1 MGLFGAMQATSQ
13 IEAEEAAL
21 IKEYSDFRAYKK
33 SEELKRVE
41 ELDRLVKSGEFT
53 SKVREIKARKF
64 RDTEQYRKEQ
74 EYLALKKSK
83 DIKGYLKLKDSSE
96 LSEYKQAGKSA
107 ELEKYNELDAYIRTR
122 EFLDARQ
129 SGKKKFKSSEAFQ
142 KQRQYKELKK
152 SSMLRKYFKLKTSP
166 KMKTYIQVKGSD
178 RLKRLEELKQYV
190 NTDEFRKVKEYMAL
204 KPQQK
209 YEQSDDY
216 KLEQEYLTL
225 KKSEKLLWFRKL
237 QTKNEFDKL
246 KEWEL
251 TFEDDFTEGTL
262 DTKKWMTNYY
272 WGETLLKDTYAL
284 PGDKHFYTGGKNLEI
299 ADSVLKII
307 TRKEI
312 TTGKVWNPLQGFLT
326 QDFDYT
332 SGLISTG
339 KSFRQKYGKVRAKIR
354 MSHAPVRQAMW
365 MVAETILPH
374 VDVAKME
381 QGKLYYG
388 NFWGNIAEKGGV
400 NKKIRKKAAEKYT
413 GDYFIYSIEWTPEK
427 LVWKINNKQVLTQTR
442 GIPSEPMY
450 LVLSAGVTNGVT
462 EHQLPAKMEIDWV
475 KIYQKAEQ

>member
-21 IKEYSDFRAYKK
+21 IKEFNDFRAYKK

-53 SKVREIKARKF
+53 SKVKEIKARKF
-64 RDTEQYRKEQ
+64 RDTEEYRKEQ

-83 DIKGYLKLKDSSE
+83 DIKGYFKLRGSNE
-96 LSEYKQAGKSA
+96 LSAYKQAGKSV
-107 ELEKYNELDAYIRTR
+107 ELEKYNELDAFIKTR

-152 SSMLRKYFKLKTSP
+152 SSMLRKYFKLKASA
-166 KMKTYIQVKGSD
+166 KMKNYIQVKGSD
-178 RLKRLEELKQYV
+178 RLKRLEELKLYT
-190 NTDEFRKVKEYMAL
+190 NTDEFRRVKEYMAL

-209 YEQSDDY
+209 YEQSEDY

-225 KKSEKLLWFRKL
+225 IKSEKLLWFRKL
-237 QTKNEFDKL
+237 QKKNEFDKL

-284 PGDKHFYTGGKNLEI
+284 PGDKHFYTKGKNLEI
-299 ADSVLKII
+299 VDSVLKII
-307 TRKEI
+307 TRKET
-312 TTGKVWNPLQGFLT
+312 TTGKVWNPLQGFLI

-339 KSFRQKYGKVRAKIR
+339 NSFRQKYGKVRAKIR
-354 MSHAPVRQAMW
+354 MSQAPVRQAMW
-365 MVAETILPH
+365 MVAEQILPH

-381 QGKLYYG
+381 QGKLFYG

-400 NKKIRKKAAEKYT
+400 NKKIGKKAAEKYT
-413 GDYFIYSIEWTPEK
+413 SDYFIYSIEWTPEK
-427 LVWKINNKQVLTQTR
+427 LVWKINNKPVLTQTR

>member
-1 MGLFGAMQATSQ
+1 
-13 IEAEEAAL
+13 
-21 IKEYSDFRAYKK
+21 
-33 SEELKRVE
+33 
-41 ELDRLVKSGEFT
+41 
-53 SKVREIKARKF
+53 
-64 RDTEQYRKEQ
+64 
-74 EYLALKKSK
+74 
-83 DIKGYLKLKDSSE
+83 
-96 LSEYKQAGKSA
+96 
-107 ELEKYNELDAYIRTR
+107 
-122 EFLDARQ
+122 
-129 SGKKKFKSSEAFQ
+129 
-142 KQRQYKELKK
+142 
-152 SSMLRKYFKLKTSP
+152 
-166 KMKTYIQVKGSD
+166 
-178 RLKRLEELKQYV
+178 
-190 NTDEFRKVKEYMAL
+190 
-204 KPQQK
+204 
-209 YEQSDDY
+209 
-216 KLEQEYLTL
+216 
-225 KKSEKLLWFRKL
+225 
-237 QTKNEFDKL
+237 L

-272 WGETLLKDTYAL
+272 WGDTLLKDTYAL
-284 PGDKHFYTGGKNLEI
+284 PGDKHFYTSGKNLEI

-307 TRKEI
+307 TRKET

-354 MSHAPVRQAMW
+354 MSHAPVRQAIW
-365 MVAETILPH
+365 MVAETILPQ

-400 NKKIRKKAAEKYT
+400 NKKIRKKTAEKYT
-413 GDYFIYSIEWTPEK
+413 SDYFIYSIEWTPEK
-427 LVWKINNKQVLTQTR
+427 LVWKINNKPVLTQTR

>member
-53 SKVREIKARKF
+53 SKVKGIKTRKF

-83 DIKGYLKLKDSSE
+83 DIKGYLKLKGSRE
-96 LSEYKQAGKSA
+96 LSEYKQTGKSA
-107 ELEKYNELDAYIRTR
+107 ELEKYNELDAYIKTR

-142 KQRQYKELKK
+142 KQRQYKELKR

-237 QTKNEFDKL
+237 QKKNEFDKL

-284 PGDKHFYTGGKNLEI
+284 PGDKHFYTSGKNLEI
-299 ADSVLKII
+299 ADSVLKIV
-307 TRKEI
+307 TRKET

-354 MSHAPVRQAMW
+354 MSHAPVRQAIW
-365 MVAETILPH
+365 MVAETILPQ

-400 NKKIRKKAAEKYT
+400 NKKIRKKTAEKYT
-413 GDYFIYSIEWTPEK
+413 SDYFIYSIEWTPEK
-427 LVWKINNKQVLTQTR
+427 LVWKINNKPVLTQTR

>member
-21 IKEYSDFRAYKK
+21 IKEYNDFLAYEK

-41 ELDRLVKSGEFT
+41 ELDRLIKSGEFA
-53 SKVREIKARKF
+53 SKVKEIKARKF

-74 EYLALKKSK
+74 EYLSLKNAK
-83 DIKGYLKLKDSSE
+83 DIKGYFKLKGSAE
-96 LSEYKQAGKSA
+96 LSEYKQTGKSA
-107 ELEKYNELDAYIRTR
+107 ELDKYNELDAYLKTR
-122 EFLDARQ
+122 EFLDAKL

-152 SSMLRKYFKLKTSP
+152 SSMLRKYFRLKESA

-178 RLKRLEELKQYV
+178 RLKRLQELEQYV
-190 NTDEFRKVKEYMAL
+190 SSDAFRKVKEYMAL

-209 YEQSDDY
+209 YEQSDEY

-225 KKSEKLLWFRKL
+225 KKSDRLLWFRKL
-237 QTKNEFDKL
+237 QKKNEFHKL

-251 TFEDDFTEGTL
+251 TFEDDFTEGPL
-262 DTKKWMTNYY
+262 DSKKWMTNYY
-272 WGETLLKDTYAL
+272 WGEILLRDTYAL
-284 PGDKHFYTGGKNLEI
+284 PGDKHFYTRGKNIEI

-307 TRKEI
+307 TRKE
-312 TTGKVWNPLQGFLT
+312 TATGKVWNPVQGFLT
-326 QDFDYT
+326 RDFDYT

-365 MVAETILPH
+365 MVAEKILPH
-374 VDVAKME
+374 VDVAKVE
-381 QGKLYYG
+381 NGKLFYG
-388 NFWGNIAEKGGV
+388 NFWGNIAEKKGV
-400 NKKIRKKAAEKYT
+400 NKKIGRKAAEKYT
-413 GDYFIYSIEWTPEK
+413 SDYFIYSIEWTPEK
-427 LVWKINNKQVLTQTR
+427 MVWKINDKAVLTQTR
-442 GIPSEPMY
+442 GVPHEPMY
-450 LVLSAGVTNGVT
+450 LVFSAGVTNGVA

-475 KIYQKAEQ
+475 KIYQKAER

>member
-1 MGLFGAMQATSQ
+1 MGLFGAMQTTSQ

-21 IKEYSDFRAYKK
+21 IKEFKDFRAYKK

-41 ELDRLVKSGEFT
+41 ELDRLVKSREFT
-53 SKVREIKARKF
+53 SKVKEIKARKF
-64 RDTEQYRKEQ
+64 RDTEEYRKEQ

-83 DIKGYLKLKDSSE
+83 DIKGYFKLKGSNE

-107 ELEKYNELDAYIRTR
+107 ELEKYNELDAYIKTR
-122 EFLDARQ
+122 EFLDARM

-152 SSMLRKYFKLKTSP
+152 SSMLRKYFKLKASA

-178 RLKRLEELKQYV
+178 RLKRLEELEQYT

-209 YEQSDDY
+209 YEQSEDY
-216 KLEQEYLTL
+216 KLEQEYQTL
-225 KKSEKLLWFRKL
+225 IKSEKLLWFRRL
-237 QTKNEFDKL
+237 QKKNEFDKL

-284 PGDKHFYTGGKNLEI
+284 PGDKHFYTRGKNLEI

-307 TRKEI
+307 TRKET

-339 KSFRQKYGKVRAKIR
+339 NSFRQKYGKVRAKIR
-354 MSHAPVRQAMW
+354 MSQAPVRQAMW
-365 MVAETILPH
+365 MVAEQILPH

-381 QGKLYYG
+381 QGKLFYG

-400 NKKIRKKAAEKYT
+400 NKKIGKKAAEKYT
-413 GDYFIYSIEWTPEK
+413 SDYFIYSIEWTPEK
-427 LVWKINNKQVLTQTR
+427 LVWKINNKPVLTQTR

>member
-21 IKEYSDFRAYKK
+21 IKEFNDFKAYKN

-41 ELDRLVKSGEFT
+41 ELDKLVKSSEFT

-83 DIKGYLKLKDSSE
+83 DIKTYLKLKGSNE
-96 LSEYKQAGKSA
+96 LSEFKHASKSA
-107 ELEKYNELDAYIRTR
+107 ELEKFNELDAYLKTR
-122 EFLDARQ
+122 EFLDAKLA
-129 SGKKKFKSSEAFQ
+129 GKKKFKSSEAYQ
-142 KQRQYKELKK
+142 KLWQFNELKK
-152 SSMLRKYFKLKTSP
+152 SAMLRKYFKLKNSTR
-166 KMKTYIQVKGSD
+166 MKTYIQVKGSD
-178 RLKRLEELKQYV
+178 RLKRLEELEQYI
-190 NTDEFRKVKEYMAL
+190 NSDEFRKVKEYMAL
-204 KPQQK
+204 KPRLK
-209 YEQSDDY
+209 YEQSDEY

-225 KKSEKLLWFRKL
+225 KNSEKLLWFRKL
-237 QTKNEFDKL
+237 QKKNEFGKL
-246 KEWEL
+246 KEWDL

-272 WGETLLKDTYAL
+272 WGDTLLKDTYAL
-284 PGDKHFYTGGKNLEI
+284 PGDKHFYTRGKNLEI

-307 TRKEI
+307 TRKE
-312 TTGKVWNPLQGFLT
+312 TSTGKVWNPLQGFLIR
-326 QDFDYT
+326 DFDYT

-339 KSFRQKYGKVRAKIR
+339 QSFRQKYGKVRAKIK

-365 MVAETILPH
+365 MVAEKILPH

-381 QGKLYYG
+381 NGRLFYG

-400 NKKIRKKAAEKYT
+400 NKKIGKKAADKYT
-413 GDYFIYSIEWTPEK
+413 GDYFIYSLEWTPDK
-427 LVWKINNKQVLTQTR
+427 LVWKINNKPVLTQSR

>member
-1 MGLFGAMQATSQ
+1 M
-13 IEAEEAAL
+13 
-21 IKEYSDFRAYKK
+21 
-33 SEELKRVE
+33 
-41 ELDRLVKSGEFT
+41 
-53 SKVREIKARKF
+53 
-64 RDTEQYRKEQ
+64 
-74 EYLALKKSK
+74 ALKKSK
-83 DIKGYLKLKDSSE
+83 DIKVYLKLKGSSE

-107 ELEKYNELDAYIRTR
+107 ELEKYNELDAFIKTR

-129 SGKKKFKSSEAFQ
+129 SDKKKFKSSEAFQ

-225 KKSEKLLWFRKL
+225 KNSEKLLWFRKL
-237 QTKNEFDKL
+237 QKKNEFDKL

-284 PGDKHFYTGGKNLEI
+284 PGDKHFYTSGKNLEI

-307 TRKEI
+307 TRKEA

-354 MSHAPVRQAMW
+354 MSNAPVRQAMW
-365 MVAETILPH
+365 MVAETILPQ

-400 NKKIRKKAAEKYT
+400 NKKIRKRAAEKYT
-413 GDYFIYSIEWTPEK
+413 SDYFIYSIEWTPDK
-427 LVWKINNKQVLTQTR
+427 LVWKINNKPVLTQTR

-475 KIYQKAEQ
+475 KIYQKAEH

>member
-33 SEELKRVE
+33 SEELNRVE

-53 SKVREIKARKF
+53 GKVKEIKARKF

-83 DIKGYLKLKDSSE
+83 DIKGYLKLKGSSE

-107 ELEKYNELDAYIRTR
+107 ELEKYNELDAFIKTR

-129 SGKKKFKSSEAFQ
+129 SDKKKFKSSEAFQ

-209 YEQSDDY
+209 YEKSDDY

-237 QTKNEFDKL
+237 QKKNEFDKL

-284 PGDKHFYTGGKNLEI
+284 PGDKHFYTSGKNLEI

-307 TRKEI
+307 TRKET

-365 MVAETILPH
+365 MVAETILPQ

-400 NKKIRKKAAEKYT
+400 NKKIRKKTAEKYT
-413 GDYFIYSIEWTPEK
+413 SDYFIYSIEWTPEK
-427 LVWKINNKQVLTQTR
+427 LVWKINNKPVLTQTR

>member
-1 MGLFGAMQATSQ
+1 MGLFGAMQPTSQ

-21 IKEYSDFRAYKK
+21 IKEFKDFREYKK

-41 ELDRLVKSGEFT
+41 ELDRLVKSVEFT
-53 SKVREIKARKF
+53 SKVKEIKARKF
-64 RDTEQYRKEQ
+64 RDTEEYRKEQ

-83 DIKGYLKLKDSSE
+83 DIKGYLKLKGSNE
-96 LSEYKQAGKSA
+96 LSEYKQAGKSV
-107 ELEKYNELDAYIRTR
+107 ELEKYDELDAYIKTR
-122 EFLDARQ
+122 EFLDAKLA
-129 SGKKKFKSSEAFQ
+129 GKKKFKSSEAFQ
-142 KQRQYKELKK
+142 KLRQFKELKK
-152 SSMLRKYFKLKTSP
+152 SSMLRKYFKLKASAR
-166 KMKTYIQVKGSD
+166 MKTYIQVKGSD
-178 RLKRLEELKQYV
+178 RLKRLQELEQYV
-190 NTDEFRKVKEYMAL
+190 NTDEFRKVKDYMAL

-216 KLEQEYLTL
+216 KLEQEYLA
-225 KKSEKLLWFRKL
+225 KIKSEKLLWFRKL
-237 QTKNEFDKL
+237 QKKNEFDKL

-272 WGETLLKDTYAL
+272 WGDTLLKDTYAL

-307 TRKEI
+307 TRKET

-354 MSHAPVRQAMW
+354 MSQAPVRQAMW
-365 MVAETILPH
+365 MVAEQILPH

-381 QGKLYYG
+381 QGKLFYG

-400 NKKIRKKAAEKYT
+400 NKKIGKKAAEKYT
-413 GDYFIYSIEWTPEK
+413 DDYFIYSIEWTPEK
-427 LVWKINNKQVLTQTR
+427 LVWKINNKSVLTQTR
-442 GIPSEPMY
+442 GVPSEPMY

-462 EHQLPAKMEIDWV
+462 EHQLPSKMEIDWV

>member
-21 IKEYSDFRAYKK
+21 IKEYNDFLAYEK
-33 SEELKRVE
+33 SEELKRFE
-41 ELDRLVKSGEFT
+41 ELDRLVNAGDFA
-53 SKVREIKARKF
+53 SKVKEIKARKF

-74 EYLALKKSK
+74 EYLSLKNAK
-83 DIKGYLKLKDSSE
+83 DIKGYFKLKGSAE
-96 LSEYKQAGKSA
+96 LSEYKQTGKSA
-107 ELEKYNELDAYIRTR
+107 ELDKYNELDAYLKTR
-122 EFLDARQ
+122 EFLDAKL

-152 SSMLRKYFKLKTSP
+152 SSMLRKYFRLKESA

-178 RLKRLEELKQYV
+178 RLKRLQELEQYV
-190 NTDEFRKVKEYMAL
+190 SSDAFRKVKEYMAL

-209 YEQSDDY
+209 YEQSDEY

-225 KKSEKLLWFRKL
+225 KKSDRLLWFRKL
-237 QTKNEFDKL
+237 QKKNEFHRL

-251 TFEDDFTEGTL
+251 TFEDDFTEGAL
-262 DTKKWMTNYY
+262 DSKKWMTNYY
-272 WGETLLKDTYAL
+272 WGEILLRDTYAL
-284 PGDKHFYTGGKNLEI
+284 PGDKHFYTRGKNIEI

-307 TRKEI
+307 TRKE
-312 TTGKVWNPLQGFLT
+312 TATGKVWNPVQGFLT
-326 QDFDYT
+326 RDFDYT

-365 MVAETILPH
+365 MVAEKILPH
-374 VDVAKME
+374 VDVAKVE
-381 QGKLYYG
+381 NGKLFYG
-388 NFWGNIAEKGGV
+388 NFWGNIAEKKGV
-400 NKKIRKKAAEKYT
+400 NKKIGRKAAEKYT
-413 GDYFIYSIEWTPEK
+413 SDYFIYSIEWTPEK
-427 LVWKINNKQVLTQTR
+427 MVWKINDKAVLTQTR
-442 GIPSEPMY
+442 GVPHEPMY
-450 LVLSAGVTNGVT
+450 LVFSAGVTNGVA

-475 KIYQKAEQ
+475 KIYQKAER